1 MTRAEVSIKD
11 ERVEAGDHVTLDCRV
26 AIDPLLKSSV
36 TWLKDNVEIDLKDD
50 NFHLGQR
57 GMGMRAQHFRL
68 LKQILKKKKLNVK
81 IRMSFRMVLMIFLA

>member
-68 LKQILKKKKLNVK
+68 LKQILKKKN
-81 IRMSFRMVLMIFLA
+81 